1 MCSIVDVKFLE
12 INHILQPQSSSNRI
26 DVVVI
31 TESVTLEDA
40 AIGIIDIVLQNVGIA
55 GEAGHTKRHYRA
67 VNPIASF

>member
-12 INHILQPQSSSNRI
+12 IDHILQPQSSSNRI

-55 GEAGHTKRHYRA
+55 GEVAAARILWLMFPI
-67 VNPIASF
+67 VN